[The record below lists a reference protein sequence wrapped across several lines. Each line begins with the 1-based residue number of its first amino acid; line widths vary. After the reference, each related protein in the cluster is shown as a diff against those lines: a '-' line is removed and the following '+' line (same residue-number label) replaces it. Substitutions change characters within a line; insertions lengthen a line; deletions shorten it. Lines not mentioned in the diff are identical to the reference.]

1 LKNTKPKLI
10 EVLITVDQKEWK
22 SLKRFLLLYTSEH
35 TEYYRL
41 LTSISQVKNLNNFES
56 EIFRENHFQD
66 IKHKNFLNMMSRV
79 LEWVED
85 WIVYKHINENTDQ
98 NKLYL
103 IKAYNDRGLYKH
115 ADIHAEKLE
124 HKLLHQKGLDL
135 LTNKHLQELKHIQYY
150 SNNPIKY
157 KIGYEML
164 NDLVKY
170 QKLSYKEYA
179 MTYILELY
187 NRSELSNFDF
197 KDLIK
202 KTLQL
207 LSQLEDSEVSQILK
221 LAQNLF
227 IDERI
232 DCITQLFDVIKTTKI
247 ESLTEFHLIVYIY
260 LYRKAV
266 KKWNAGTFE
275 DFTVLQELIEYG
287 IESDIYLING
297 KIPPIRFDNLVTRLC
312 QFSTYEAVNSFIETW
327 IDSVDTK
334 DKLSTL
340 NHAKAIAYFYFDNY
354 SNVIDRLKNVK
365 YDRVRAKILGYS
377 LRTIALY
384 EINEEALLQDHIH
397 NFKRLLRR
405 NQKALNNKFFLS
417 HSNLLK
423 VIELIIKKKYNT
435 LISISLADYTPLF
448 YRTWF
453 IKKGIK

>member
-66 IKHKNFLNMMSRV
+66 IKHKNFLNMMSRI

-85 WIVYKHINENTDQ
+85 WIVYKHINENADQ
-98 NKLYL
+98 KKLYL

-124 HKLLHQKGLDL
+124 HKLLHGKGLDL
-135 LTNKHLQELKHIQYY
+135 KTNKHLQELKHIQYY

-164 NDLVKY
+164 NDIVKY

-179 MTYILELY
+179 MTYLLELY

-197 KDLIK
+197 EELIGE
-202 KTLQL
+202 TQEL
-207 LSQLEDSEVSQILK
+207 LSHIGDSEVSDILK
-221 LAQNLF
+221 LTQELF
-227 IDERI
+227 IDNGADNVI
-232 DCITQLFDVIKTTKI
+232 QLSNLIKTNTIK
-247 ESLTEFHLIVYIY
+247 SDTEFHLIVFLY
-260 LYRKAV
+260 LNRKARI
-266 KKWNAGTFE
+266 KWGE
-275 DFTVLQELIEYG
+275 GLIENMTLIRDLLEYG
-287 IESDIYLING
+287 INSGIYSING
-297 KIPPIRFDNLVTRLC
+297 KIPNSQFNNLAGQLS
-312 QFSTYEAVNSFIETW
+312 QFSTYNEVNSFIDKW
-327 IDSVDTK
+327 IDSVNTK
-334 DKLSTL
+334 DKSSSL
-340 NHAKAIAYFYFDNY
+340 NHAKAIASFYFDDY
-354 SNVIDRLKNVK
+354 SNVLYRLKKVK
-365 YDRVRAKILGYS
+365 YDNLNRKMVGYS
-377 LRTIALY
+377 LKTIALY
-384 EINEEALLQDHIH
+384 EINEEALLHDHIH

-405 NQKALNNKFFLS
+405 NQKALNNKYFLS

-423 VIELIIKKKYNT
+423 LIELIIKKKYNT